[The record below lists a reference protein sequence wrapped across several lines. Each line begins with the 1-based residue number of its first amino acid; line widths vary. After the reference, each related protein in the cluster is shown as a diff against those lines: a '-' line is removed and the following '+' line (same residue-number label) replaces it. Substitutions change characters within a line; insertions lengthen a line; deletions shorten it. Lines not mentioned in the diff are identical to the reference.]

1 MRSRRGQRAHVGP
14 PNAGLGVRA
23 VRCYLPGMQALKAHV
38 VNGQIVFDEPAELP
52 EGAEVEVLVRNAEP
66 RDDMDDDERAE
77 LLQSIDDG
85 LADVDAG
92 DVIDFDQYLASLR
105 ARRA

>member
-1 MRSRRGQRAHVGP
+1 
-14 PNAGLGVRA
+14 
-23 VRCYLPGMQALKAHV
+23 MQALKAHV

-52 EGAEVEVLVRNAEP
+52 EGAEVAVLVRSADPGDE
-66 RDDMDDDERAE
+66 MDDQERAE
-77 LLQSIDDG
+77 LLKSIDEG

-92 DVIDFDQYLASLR
+92 DVIDFDEYLASLR